1 MHQRP
6 TGPGIDPKAPTHQYA
21 DMRTTIDLPDELYR
35 TLKTRAAIKGVTLR
49 ELVQGLIEQGLRQP
63 AASAESFKAGEPPLP
78 VAIPATGTPIRAFT
92 NQELHELEME
102 DDRERFARST

>member
-6 TGPGIDPKAPTHQYA
+6 TGPGIDPETPTHQYA

-63 AASAESFKAGEPPLP
+63 ETSTKDIDPDEYPLP
-78 VAIPATGTPIRAFT
+78 VAIAKTSGPVPVTTSKD
-92 NQELHELEME
+92 LHEL
-102 DDRERFARST
+102 DVADYLKKLG

>member
-6 TGPGIDPKAPTHQYA
+6 TGPGIDPETPTHQYA

-63 AASAESFKAGEPPLP
+63 ETSAEPLMTGEPSLP
-78 VAIPATGTPIRAFT
+78 VAIPARGIPISLTPEDIRRI
-92 NQELHELEME
+92 EEEE
-102 DDRERFARST
+102 DLERFARSP